1 MRVVTNNPGVT
12 ERYPVADF
20 VPGSPVEVLD
30 RVGAL
35 LGEGYRLVCGPVMG
49 NLVMLRSP
57 FRSVLLEETAAGE
70 FPAGDF
76 AKVADARERAE
87 AMAGWKVP
95 GTALEDYAF
104 MDSMFLDRAV
114 EECGREV
121 DGPGNKIGRSK

>member
-1 MRVVTNNPGVT
+1 MRVVTNNPKVL
-12 ERYPVADF
+12 ERVPGADF

-35 LGEGYRLVCGPVMG
+35 LGEGYRLVCDPVMG

-57 FRSVLLEETAAGE
+57 FRSALLEEASAGG
-70 FPAGDF
+70 FPAGDY
-76 AKVADARERAE
+76 AKVADARRRAE

-95 GTALEDYAF
+95 GEALEDYAF

-114 EECGREV
+114 EECGLA
-121 DGPGNKIGRSK
+121 